1 MRSSMSMKWWCS
13 YLKVAPHHHRL
24 SGHGQPLLRR
34 VMPHHRMGY
43 QHIARN
49 YSSSPLRLLATA
61 AASPLSPEH
70 NRAEP
75 ASPILLRDACRC
87 SQCIDPS
94 DRQRNYSYSEIP
106 TSIKVQSTASS
117 TDNNS
122 TTIQWEND
130 IKPSHQSTLATTQVE
145 KLLTPFRNSNWAFY
159 KRPRKLWNNESY
171 RTEKNPRIDFDEYM
185 GNSDELGRSLH
196 LLWRDGL
203 VFIDKVPESEDSV
216 RNIVERMGP
225 LQNTFYGP
233 TWNVRSVPQ
242 AKNVAYTSKYL
253 GFHMDLLY
261 MRDPP
266 GLQFLHCIH
275 NSCTGGESRF
285 ADTFKAV
292 DELYSQD
299 NGPEMVQT
307 LMKHQV
313 RYEYDNDNFFYSDT
327 KPTILAS
334 AQTPRDYV
342 LLAKNPA
349 LMRRIEHVFWS
360 PPFVGNIDNS
370 QAHEELVKFIQASKA
385 FSDILEDSDNV
396 VEEKMD
402 SGTCVIFDN
411 QRIVHARNEFDVNS
425 GKRWLKGAYL
435 AHQDFSSKAISLEN
449 RMPKADEV

>member
-1 MRSSMSMKWWCS
+1 M
-13 YLKVAPHHHRL
+13 
-24 SGHGQPLLRR
+24 
-34 VMPHHRMGY
+34 
-43 QHIARN
+43 
-49 YSSSPLRLLATA
+49 
-61 AASPLSPEH
+61 
-70 NRAEP
+70 
-75 ASPILLRDACRC
+75 
-87 SQCIDPS
+87 
-94 DRQRNYSYSEIP
+94 
-106 TSIKVQSTASS
+106 
-117 TDNNS
+117 
-122 TTIQWEND
+122 
-130 IKPSHQSTLATTQVE
+130 KPSHQSTFTPTQLN
-145 KLLTPFRNSNWAFY
+145 KLLAPFRNANWAFY
-159 KRPRKLWNNESY
+159 KRPRKLWNNEAY
-171 RTEKNPRIDFDEYM
+171 RTEKNPRLNFDEYM
-185 GNSDELGRSLH
+185 SNSAVLARSLH

-203 VFIDKVPESEDSV
+203 VFIDNVPESEESV
-216 RNIVERMGP
+216 RKIVERIGP

-292 DELYSQD
+292 DELYSRA

-307 LMKHQV
+307 LMNHQV

-334 AQTPRDYV
+334 TQTPRDRV
-342 LLAKNPA
+342 LLAKNPE
-349 LMRRIEHVFWS
+349 LMRRVEHVFWS

-370 QAHEELVKFIQASKA
+370 RPHGELVKFIQASKA
-385 FSDILEDSDNV
+385 FSDILEDPANV

-411 QRIVHARNEFDVNS
+411 QRVVHARNEFDVNS

-435 AHQDFSSKAISLEN
+435 AHQDFSSKAVSLESQ
-449 RMPKADEV
+449 MPPTDKD

>member
-1 MRSSMSMKWWCS
+1 
-13 YLKVAPHHHRL
+13 
-24 SGHGQPLLRR
+24 
-34 VMPHHRMGY
+34 MPDRGLWY
-43 QHIARN
+43 QYAARK
-49 YSSSPLRLLATA
+49 YSST
-61 AASPLSPEH
+61 ASPPSQ
-70 NRAEP
+70 RQDQAGQV
-75 ASPILLRDACRC
+75 SPILLRDACRC
-87 SQCIDPS
+87 RQCIDPS

-106 TSIKVQSTASS
+106 TGVQIHSS
-117 TDNNS
+117 SGEQGS
-122 TTIQWEND
+122 TTIEWEND
-130 IKPSHQSTLATTQVE
+130 IKPGHQSTFTPTQLNRLLA
-145 KLLTPFRNSNWAFY
+145 PFRNANWAFY
-159 KRPRKLWNNESY
+159 QRPRKLWNNEAY
-171 RTEKNPRIDFDEYM
+171 RTEKNPRINYDEYM
-185 GNSDELGRSLH
+185 SNSATLARSLH

-203 VFIDKVPESEDSV
+203 VFIDKVPESEESV
-216 RNIVERMGP
+216 RKIVERIGP

-292 DELYSQD
+292 DELYSQAD
-299 NGPEMVQT
+299 GPEMVQT
-307 LMKHQV
+307 LINHQV

-327 KPTILAS
+327 KPTIQVS
-334 AQTPRDYV
+334 TQSPRDRV
-342 LLAKNPA
+342 LLARNPD

-370 QAHEELVKFIQASKA
+370 RSHGELVKFVQASKS
-385 FSDILEDSDNV
+385 FSDILEDPANV

-411 QRIVHARNEFDVNS
+411 QRVVHARNEFDVNS

-435 AHQDFSSKAISLEN
+435 AHQDFSSKAVSLESE
-449 RMPKADEV
+449 MPPAEED